1 MKMRRKRVTG
11 GGWHSPSNRPGD
23 GEGKAIKRGR
33 WGDEL
38 SAIIHVISL
47 CSHHSILIKVNI
59 MSAFFR

>member
-11 GGWHSPSNRPGD
+11 EGWHSPSTGLGM
-23 GEGKAIKRGR
+23 GEGKAIQRGR

-38 SAIIHVISL
+38 SAVIHVISL

-59 MSAFFR
+59 MLAFFR